1 MAAKRGQVAFR
12 DLRSF
17 AGQGGERV
25 DMPAVAL
32 TKRELDPKKSWKAA
46 PVADGSRQ
54 PRKRSNADPQEP
66 GEDGEAG
73 RTTRK
78 KKAAVMAPGGDAGEE
93 PSRRLAEGDDS
104 EEDPMVKSFKEDM
117 TKALESDPFA
127 CETESQ
133 GPMAREAPLPSL
145 PAESGADAASVAPP
159 SAPPSA
165 DGGEPS
171 TAAAGPPVKAEPPA
185 APSSSTKEES
195 PMPLGDFRAPLHFDA
210 PRCGRCQGPI
220 DAARVQITAKG
231 SPKYRCPKCNLRAV
245 QISQGNMHEAVQ
257 AITRDFTPEQV
268 TEFYQSV
275 NAVDGGIVKLKKF
288 IEERLEAV
296 HKVGKTTTEGG
307 GYQPLKYYGN
317 LGYDTESIEKNCKDV
332 LMHPLLGKVYKV
344 DILKVSRYRDEW
356 RARKKEY
363 RKEVPSSSS
372 SSDGKK
378 KHRKPDKKGKNDAKK
393 DKKNKKHGK
402 KDKKKHGKSSSS
414 SSSSSLSPGTKR
426 KNLEKEMKQKK
437 IEAEKA
443 SKARAAERKKEIRSA
458 FSVLSKLSHVE
469 DLETQTKDKHWGMVP
484 DWAKQQ
490 ATELIDKA
498 RAAHTNATAV
508 TKDKK
513 DTVKL
518 TVTVDEA
525 ATAG

>member
-1 MAAKRGQVAFR
+1 MAAGRGHVAFR

-17 AGQGGERV
+17 AGKHGERV

-93 PSRRLAEGDDS
+93 PSRRLAEDDDI
-104 EEDPMVKSFKEDM
+104 EEDPVVQSFKDGM
-117 TKALESDPFA
+117 AKALESDPFA
-127 CETESQ
+127 FVTESQ
-133 GPMAREAPLPSL
+133 SGLPAESGADA
-145 PAESGADAASVAPP
+145 AESGADAASVAPP

-195 PMPLGDFRAPLHFDA
+195 MVPLCDFRAPLHFDA
-210 PRCGRCQGPI
+210 PRCGRCGMAI
-220 DAARVQITAKG
+220 EVARVQINTKG
-231 SPKYRCPKCNLRAV
+231 GPKYKCSKCNVRAV
-245 QISQGNMHEAVQ
+245 QISQYNMTEAVQ

-268 TEFYQSV
+268 TEFYRSV
-275 NAVDGGIVKLKKF
+275 NDVDGGIVKLRQF
-288 IEERLEAV
+288 IEESLEAV
-296 HKVGKTTTEGG
+296 HKVGKTTTDGG

-332 LMHPLLGKVYKV
+332 MTHPVLGKVYKV
-344 DILKVSRYRDEW
+344 DILKVERYRDEW

-372 SSDGKK
+372 SDGKK
-378 KHRKPDKKGKNDAKK
+378 DKKKKKGNNDAKK
-393 DKKNKKHGK
+393 DKKKKKHGK
-402 KDKKKHGKSSSS
+402 KDKKKRGKSSSS